1 MKAFSLNNIGWI
13 ISGCD
18 DNGGATAD
26 RYTVAFFDGDCL
38 AMSDAPTH
46 PLGVSMWCG
55 GSVDPDAETACDFDD
70 LPDHIQAHAV
80 ARLNQGL
87 ADWAEGS
94 GLTPEECAREII
106 NEMTGDWPDLDDC
119 RP

>member
-1 MKAFSLNNIGWI
+1 MQVFSLNNIGWI

-38 AMSDAPTH
+38 GMSDAPTH

-55 GSVDPDAETACDFDD
+55 GGVDPAAETACNFDD
-70 LPDHIQAHAV
+70 LPDHIQAHTV

-106 NEMTGDWPDLDDC
+106 HEMTGEWPDLAEC